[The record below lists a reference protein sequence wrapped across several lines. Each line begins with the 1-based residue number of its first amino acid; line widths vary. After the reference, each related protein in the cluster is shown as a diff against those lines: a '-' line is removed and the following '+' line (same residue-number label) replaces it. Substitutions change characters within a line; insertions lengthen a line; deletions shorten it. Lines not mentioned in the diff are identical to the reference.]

1 MKLKKIIKKAIKSL
15 LPKSLKEYKSHIR
28 EMQGRHQ
35 SSLLTAVKKT
45 HIYKVNLKLQPC
57 DDYVRQMGKM
67 LKKMDIDTT
76 LYYIYPYDSWH
87 QRLIP
92 TGRYTI
98 VSITVDYDK
107 VLDSSSDNLIHDLS
121 DCACKDFK
129 QNELMMIEIIR
140 KLATRIKKE
149 LNSKSDS
156 RSKELQGYIDH
167 MMDNKPNTF
176 DEALQKIL
184 FYNGLFW
191 QANHWHNGLGRLDL
205 ILSKYYDADV
215 KSGLITREKAK
226 EMLRQFILTLG
237 KDTRSKSCVL
247 VGDTGQYIL
256 LGGVDQNGNT
266 VQNDLTEIFLE
277 LFTELNIPDPKLIL
291 RVNEH
296 TSETIWKKAVDCITT
311 GCGSPLLMNED
322 IVMHNMI
329 EFGYKKEDVWNVGT
343 SACWEPLIIGKSFDQ
358 NNPLPNVPV
367 LQSLNELFASDET
380 LDNMQLVIESV
391 KQNIAKQIEDIIHDI
406 QFDVSPLYSLFFDSC
421 IEREKD
427 YTFGGA
433 DYAYHGVEVVSFP
446 NLINALLNIQK
457 YIFEERVV
465 SWEECRNALK
475 ANFEGFEDLRLMLK
489 SNNLKFGNTDKT
501 VVDLSNDLM
510 KFIGDEVKKH
520 TCNGEKLKV
529 GFSSSQYIMARWQ
542 ITASLDGRQDYEPFA
557 VHISPVNQKI
567 GIQEVIDF
575 ASTLNYSGNRINGN
589 VVDFIVPTS
598 FVKNKDKLVTVLR
611 NAIKSGVF
619 EMQLNVLDAATLRD
633 AKAHPEKYPTL
644 VVRVWGFSTYFNDL
658 PEEYKDNLIAR
669 AAAYE

>member
-1 MKLKKIIKKAIKSL
+1 MKLKKKIKKAIKSL
-15 LPKSLKEYKSHIR
+15 IPKSLKEYKNHIR

-35 SSLLTAVKKT
+35 SSLFTAVKKT
-45 HIYKVNLKLQPC
+45 HIYKVNSKLQPC

-67 LKKMDIDTT
+67 LTKMDVDTS
-76 LYYIYPYDSWH
+76 LFYIYPYDSWH

-92 TGRYTI
+92 AGRYTI

-107 VLDSSSDNLIHDLS
+107 VLDSSLDNLIHDLS
-121 DCACKDFK
+121 DCANTAFK
-129 QNELMMIEIIR
+129 QNELKMIDAIR
-140 KLATRIKKE
+140 KLANRIKKE
-149 LNSKSDS
+149 LNRKNDS
-156 RSKELQGYIDH
+156 RSKELQGYLDH
-167 MMDNKPNTF
+167 MLANKPSTF

-184 FYNGLFW
+184 FYNGLLW

-215 KSGLITREKAK
+215 KSGLITRDRAK
-226 EMLRQFILTLG
+226 EMLRQFVLTLG

-291 RVNEH
+291 RANEH
-296 TSETIWKKAVDCITT
+296 TSETIWEKAVDCITT

-322 IVMHNMI
+322 VVMRNMI

-367 LQSLNELFASDET
+367 LQSINELFASDET
-380 LDNMQLVIESV
+380 FDNMQSVIERV

-406 QFDVSPLYSLFFDSC
+406 QFDSSPLYSLFFDSC

-427 YTFGGA
+427 YTSGGA
-433 DYAYHGVEVVSFP
+433 DYAYHGVEIVSFP
-446 NLINALLNIQK
+446 NLINALLNIRK

-465 SWEECRNALK
+465 TWEECRNALK
-475 ANFEGFEDLRLMLK
+475 ANFEGFDDLRLMLK

-510 KFIGDEVKKH
+510 KFIGDEVKKY

-567 GIQEVIDF
+567 DIQEVIDF

-598 FVKNKDKLVTVLR
+598 FVKNKDKLVTILR

-633 AKAHPEKYPTL
+633 AKAHPEKYPDL

>member
-1 MKLKKIIKKAIKSL
+1 MRVTQFIKSVVKRL
-15 LPKSLKEYKSHIR
+15 LSPSLKIYKSKIR
-28 EMQGRHQ
+28 DMQQRNQ
-35 SSLLTAVKKT
+35 TSLLKAVVCTRFYMANNKMS
-45 HIYKVNLKLQPC
+45 PC
-57 DDYVRQMGKM
+57 DDFVRQMSKILSNM
-67 LKKMDIDTT
+67 HIDTT
-76 LYYIYPYDSWH
+76 KQYVYPYDIWF
-87 QRLIP
+87 QRGIQESSCP
-92 TGRYTI
+92 I
-98 VSITVDYDK
+98 VSITVDYTT
-107 VLDSSSDNLIHDLS
+107 VMNSSL
-121 DCACKDFK
+121 
-129 QNELMMIEIIR
+129 NELMSRISDKDETFKRNEQNMIAAIR
-140 KLATRIKKE
+140 HLADRTNRRLKKE
-149 LNSKSDS
+149 NSK
-156 RSKELQGYIDH
+156 RSMVLQSYFTH
-167 MMDNKPNTF
+167 FLNNRPNSL

-184 FYNGLFW
+184 FYNALFW

-205 ILSKYYDADV
+205 ILEEYYLSDIKKGILDRA
-215 KSGLITREKAK
+215 SAK
-226 EMLRQFILTLG
+226 QMLRELVLTLG
-237 KDTRSKSCVL
+237 ANTRQKSGEI

-277 LFTELNIPDPKLIL
+277 LFTELNIPEPKLIL

-296 TSETIWKKAVDCITT
+296 TSETIWEKSVGCITT

-322 IVMHNMI
+322 VVMRNMI
-329 EFGYKKEDVWNVGT
+329 EFGYRKEDVWNVGT

-367 LQSLNELFASDET
+367 LQSVNEIFATDEIF
-380 LDNMQLVIESV
+380 DNMQSVIERV
-391 KQNIAKQIEDIIHDI
+391 KQNIAKQIENIIHDI
-406 QFDVSPLYSLFFDSC
+406 QFDSSPLYSLFFDSC

-427 YTFGGA
+427 YTLGGA

-446 NLINALLNIQK
+446 NLINALLNIRK
-457 YIFEERVV
+457 YIFEERVI
-465 SWEECRNALK
+465 SWEECRNALN

-489 SNNLKFGNTDKT
+489 SNNLKFGNTDKA

-567 GIQEVIDF
+567 DIQEVIDF
-575 ASTLNYSGNRINGN
+575 ASSLNYSDNRINGN

-598 FVKNKDKLVTVLR
+598 FVKNKDKLVTILR

-633 AKAHPEKYPTL
+633 AKAHPEKYPDL